1 MKSLKQKSIFI
12 ILISSLVLSACTL
25 NETVEQ
31 KVESSPVVI
40 EEDDQDDPIPELTT
54 DENAEK
60 DNEESNEEADLF
72 ADAHECVLTPQDYTF
87 EYNGNTFGIDDN
99 WNDYVD
105 KLGYPEHFEENNY
118 GYINTNEDGYWW
130 EMIYP
135 DQSHSDYD
143 FHVVFI
149 SPSLER
155 EGEDTIFNNIA
166 LNNTPTFRGIKSG
179 DSLESLASVYGRP
192 DSIDDFGNDLGWM
205 NVIYEDERG
214 QIVFV
219 TDRERIIYTILKNKD

>member
-1 MKSLKQKSIFI
+1 MRSLKQKSIFI

-31 KVESSPVVI
+31 KVESSPAVI
-40 EEDDQDDPIPELTT
+40 EEDDQEDPAIENLPELT
-54 DENAEK
+54 EK
-60 DNEESNEEADLF
+60 DTEESNEEADLF
-72 ADAHECVLTPQDYTF
+72 ADANECVLTQDDYTF

-179 DSLESLASVYGRP
+179 DSLESLASVYDRP
-192 DSIDDFGNDLGWM
+192 DGFDDFGNDAGWM
-205 NVIYEDERG
+205 NIIYEDETG

-219 TDRERIIYTILKNKD
+219 TDREKIIYTILKHKD

>member
-1 MKSLKQKSIFI
+1 MRSLKQKSIFI

-31 KVESSPVVI
+31 KVESSPVAI
-40 EEDDQDDPIPELTT
+40 EEDDQDDPAIENLPELT
-54 DENAEK
+54 EK
-60 DNEESNEEADLF
+60 DTEESNEEADLF
-72 ADAHECVLTPQDYTF
+72 ADANECVLTQDDYTF

-149 SPSLER
+149 SPSLDR
-155 EGEDTIFNNIA
+155 EGDDTIFNNIA

>member
-31 KVESSPVVI
+31 KVESSPAVI
-40 EEDDQDDPIPELTT
+40 EEDDQDDPAIENLPELT
-54 DENAEK
+54 EK
-60 DNEESNEEADLF
+60 DTEESNEEADLF

>member
-31 KVESSPVVI
+31 KVESSPAVI
-40 EEDDQDDPIPELTT
+40 EEDDQDDPAIENLPELT
-54 DENAEK
+54 EK

-72 ADAHECVLTPQDYTF
+72 ADANECVLTPQDYTF
-87 EYNGNTFGIDDN
+87 EYNGNTFSIDDN

>member
-31 KVESSPVVI
+31 KVESSPAVI
-40 EEDDQDDPIPELTT
+40 EEDDQDDPAIENLPELT
-54 DENAEK
+54 EK

>member
-1 MKSLKQKSIFI
+1 MRSLKQKSIFI

-31 KVESSPVVI
+31 KVESSPAVI
-40 EEDDQDDPIPELTT
+40 EEDDQEDPAIENLPELT
-54 DENAEK
+54 EK
-60 DNEESNEEADLF
+60 DTEESNEEADLF
-72 ADAHECVLTPQDYTF
+72 ADANECVLTQDDYTF

-143 FHVVFI
+143 FHIVFI

-192 DSIDDFGNDLGWM
+192 DGFDDFGNDAGWM
-205 NVIYEDERG
+205 NIIYEDETG

-219 TDRERIIYTILKNKD
+219 TDREKIIYTILKHKD

>member
-1 MKSLKQKSIFI
+1 MRSLKQKSIFI

-31 KVESSPVVI
+31 KVESSPAVI
-40 EEDDQDDPIPELTT
+40 EEDDQEDPAIENLPELT
-54 DENAEK
+54 EK
-60 DNEESNEEADLF
+60 DTEESNEEADLF
-72 ADAHECVLTPQDYTF
+72 ADANECVLTQDDYTF

-192 DSIDDFGNDLGWM
+192 DGFDDFGNDAGWM
-205 NVIYEDERG
+205 NIIYEDETG

-219 TDRERIIYTILKNKD
+219 TDREKIIYTILKHKD

>member
-31 KVESSPVVI
+31 KVESSPAVI
-40 EEDDQDDPIPELTT
+40 EEDDQDDPAIENLPELT
-54 DENAEK
+54 EK

-72 ADAHECVLTPQDYTF
+72 ADANECVLTPQDYTF
-87 EYNGNTFGIDDN
+87 EYNGNTFSIDDN

-179 DSLESLASVYGRP
+179 DSLASLASVYGRP
-192 DSIDDFGNDLGWM
+192 DGFDDFGNDPGWM
-205 NVIYEDERG
+205 NIIYEDETG

-219 TDRERIIYTILKNKD
+219 TDREKIIYTILKHKE